1 MNRGKYILIIFLIFF
16 ILILAT
22 CGSLLYLELGRPPSV
37 KTHSYLEIPL
47 AGGIQEKVSPDFLST
62 LFNIKPPLS
71 LYDIWM
77 NFNKAKVD
85 RRIDSIVLHLNYMEC
100 DWGKINELRD
110 CILDFK
116 QSGKKVYAYI
126 DETVEFD
133 KEYFLATACD
143 RIILHPMGT
152 LIINGIGGYIPF
164 FKDALDNFGVKAE
177 VEHIGKYKTA
187 YNMFTESD
195 LTPAHREML
204 QSIYENIFHLYVKTV
219 AKERN
224 KTENEVSRLI
234 DRGYFQGKKA
244 LEAGLVDDLLY
255 PDELQDMLSS
265 DGTRLS
271 KISHEVYTRIKPSS
285 VGLSGRTKIAIIYG
299 MGPIL
304 TGEGVYQSMGS
315 ATVARWF
322 QYARE
327 DRSIAAVVFR
337 VDSPGGSAVASDII
351 WREVILTKKEKPVI
365 ISMSD
370 MAGSGGY
377 WVSMSADKIVAHPQ
391 TLTGSIGVIFGKFS
405 FRGLM
410 DKIGVTGETITFG
423 KRADIFSPFRE
434 LTPEESAFLNQEI
447 QWTYDRFVNKVAEG
461 RDLPEEKI
469 REIGQGRVWTGSQA
483 KEIGL
488 VDEIGGMNLAVKLAK
503 ELAGIPSEEPAKFEV
518 WPKTVSFMDMVFGR
532 PTIDSGIG
540 VSFRLQR
547 LIWTLKLLK
556 NESLWALMPSWISPE

>member
-47 AGGIQEKVSPDFLST
+47 AGGIQEKVSPDLLST
-62 LFNIKPPLS
+62 LLNIKPPLS

-85 RRIDSIVLHLNYMEC
+85 RRIDSIVLRLNYMEC
-100 DWGKINELRD
+100 DWGKINELRN

-133 KEYFLATACD
+133 KEYFLATACN

-164 FKDALDNFGVKAE
+164 FKEALDNLGVKAE

-195 LTPAHREML
+195 LIPAHREML
-204 QSIYENIFHLYVKTV
+204 ESIYGDIFQLYVKTI
-219 AKERN
+219 AEERN
-224 KTENEVSRLI
+224 KTENEVRMLI
-234 DRGYFQGKKA
+234 DRGYFQGEQA
-244 LEAGLVDDLLY
+244 LEAGLVDDLYYL
-255 PDELQDMLSS
+255 DELQEILSA

-285 VGLSGRTKIAIIYG
+285 VGLSGGKKIAIIYG

-304 TGEGVYQSMGS
+304 TGEGVYQAMGS
-315 ATVARWF
+315 TTVARWF
-322 QYARE
+322 QYARK
-327 DRSIAAVVFR
+327 DRSIAAVIFR

-351 WREVILTKKEKPVI
+351 WREVILTKKEKPVV

-405 FRGLM
+405 FSGLL
-410 DKIGVTGETITFG
+410 DKIGITGETITFG
-423 KRADIFSPFRE
+423 KRADIFSPHRE
-434 LTPEESAFLNQEI
+434 LTSEESAFLNQQI
-447 QWTYDRFVNKVAEG
+447 QWTYDRFVKKVAEG
-461 RDLPEEKI
+461 RTLTEKKVN
-469 REIGQGRVWTGSQA
+469 EIGQGRVWTGSQA
-483 KEIGL
+483 KELGL

-503 ELAGIPSEEPAKFEV
+503 ELAGIPSEEPTKFEV

-556 NESLWALMPSWISPE
+556 NDSFWALMPSWIAPE

>member
-22 CGSLLYLELGRPPSV
+22 CGSLIYFELRRPPSV
-37 KTHSYLEIPL
+37 KTNSYLEIPL
-47 AGGIQEKVSPDFLST
+47 VGGIQEKVSPDFLST
-62 LFNIKPPLS
+62 LLNIKPPLS

-77 NFNKAKVD
+77 NFKKAKMD
-85 RRIDSIVLHLNYMEC
+85 NRINSIVVHLGYMEC

-164 FKDALDNFGVKAE
+164 FKDALDNLGVKAE

-204 QSIYENIFHLYVKTV
+204 ESIYEDIFQSYVKTI
-219 AKERN
+219 AEERN
-224 KTENEVSRLI
+224 KTEEDIRLLI
-234 DRGYFQGKKA
+234 DRGYFQGEQA
-244 LEAGLVDDLLY
+244 LEAGLVDNLLY
-255 PDELQDMLSS
+255 PDELQEILKA
-265 DGTRLS
+265 DGTKLS
-271 KISHEVYTRIKPSS
+271 KISHDVYTKIKPSS
-285 VGLSGRTKIAIIYG
+285 VGLSGRNKIAIIYG

-304 TGEGVYQSMGS
+304 TGEGVYQAMGS
-315 ATVARWF
+315 TTVARWF
-322 QYARE
+322 QSARK
-327 DRSIAAVVFR
+327 DSSIAAVVFR
-337 VDSPGGSAVASDII
+337 VDSPGGSPVASDII
-351 WREVILTKKEKPVI
+351 WREIILTKKEKPVV

-405 FRGLM
+405 FSGFL
-410 DKIGVTGETITFG
+410 DKIGVTGESITFG
-423 KRADIFSPFRE
+423 KRADIFSPHRK

-447 QWTYDRFVNKVAEG
+447 QWTYDRFV
-461 RDLPEEKI
+461 
-469 REIGQGRVWTGSQA
+469 
-483 KEIGL
+483 
-488 VDEIGGMNLAVKLAK
+488 
-503 ELAGIPSEEPAKFEV
+503 
-518 WPKTVSFMDMVFGR
+518 
-532 PTIDSGIG
+532 
-540 VSFRLQR
+540 
-547 LIWTLKLLK
+547 
-556 NESLWALMPSWISPE
+556 